1 MCVRECV
8 SERNT
13 QLQRGYKDTMQKL
26 VVCKSKEQSES
37 EVGKYS
43 RIQTGNIHCNQ
54 IYEKSVDRISE
65 H

>member
-1 MCVRECV
+1 
-8 SERNT
+8 
-13 QLQRGYKDTMQKL
+13 MQKL
-26 VVCKSKEQSES
+26 VVCKSKEQSEN